1 MGSSRVVMGSNL
13 SSRSAQNKV
22 VMGSCKVVMGSL
34 GQVAMASLGQVAM
47 ASLVMSSSRVVMG
60 SNLSDLSSLSA
71 HSALNAQSII
81 GP

>member
-1 MGSSRVVMGSNL
+1 MGRRRVVMGSNHL
-13 SSRSAQNKV
+13 SSRSGQNKV
-22 VMGSCKVVMGSL
+22 VMGSCKVLMG
-34 GQVAMASLGQVAM
+34 SLGQVAM

-60 SNLSDLSSLSA
+60 SNLSNLSSLSA